1 MYFEWGPFYITGSRI
16 SPSKNGSYEVIRS
29 QFLWICVTSKGEPA
43 NYLDPEGRFEFTDD
57 LLMDSEKLGCSE
69 NELIQVNMIF
79 KGKCYVVVEE
89 NLGSLRL
96 GKVPSSGHVRAKEY
110 QNECRSP
117 RDQLR
122 SEINQFLAK
131 RRSHDEKAVSRR
143 QRREKESQERLKK
156 REPEHLVKILNC
168 SPTLARPLQGLWKV
182 ANLAEN
188 SFLVNLFVSAM
199 F

>member
-1 MYFEWGPFYITGSRI
+1 
-16 SPSKNGSYEVIRS
+16 
-29 QFLWICVTSKGEPA
+29 
-43 NYLDPEGRFEFTDD
+43 
-57 LLMDSEKLGCSE
+57 MDSEKLGCSE

-143 QRREKESQERLKK
+143 QRREKESQERLRK

-168 SPTLARPLQGLWKV
+168 SPTLARPLQGLWKPT
-182 ANLAEN
+182 
-188 SFLVNLFVSAM
+188 
-199 F
+199 